1 MLTRPADLPSEGIP
15 QNTVVFIRYSGGVY
29 TVIFAKGSG
38 RGHSAVIARSPEIT
52 EGRRSNPHFPPFAKG
67 DEGGFDEDCFGA
79 TPLAKTIQSGGEIL
93 HFVQNDNPACVIL
106 GRVRHRRTTEESLW
120 FAPRLSIAVFGF
132 GFILYSPNPVRD
144 NISSTTNRKR
154 PVYIHT
160 EAEAMAK
167 LEELERVIDGLTE
180 DDYRHFR
187 RWFMER
193 DWERWDREIEA
204 DSKAGKLDFL
214 AKEALE
220 AKKGKKLRSL

>member
-1 MLTRPADLPSEGIP
+1 
-15 QNTVVFIRYSGGVY
+15 
-29 TVIFAKGSG
+29 
-38 RGHSAVIARSPEIT
+38 
-52 EGRRSNPHFPPFAKG
+52 
-67 DEGGFDEDCFGA
+67 
-79 TPLAKTIQSGGEIL
+79 
-93 HFVQNDNPACVIL
+93 
-106 GRVRHRRTTEESLW
+106 
-120 FAPRLSIAVFGF
+120 
-132 GFILYSPNPVRD
+132 
-144 NISSTTNRKR
+144 
-154 PVYIHT
+154 
-160 EAEAMAK
+160 MAK